1 MQFQMGKIKFK
12 VIRFIMEITLFIN
25 KWRWRWKMFKFGII
39 FIYNEN
45 IDNKINDIENKKEQ
59 HKQEEFEL
67 ILNLLTKNY
76 KSQFMLNM

>member
-1 MQFQMGKIKFK
+1 MGKIKFK

-67 ILNLLTKNY
+67 ILNLLTRNY
-76 KSQFMLNM
+76 KSQFMLNV